1 MGYPGVRQVHGPAQ
15 ALEFGQDQ
23 GRGTDQGE
31 NGGQSGKD
39 GGGPERHPPPFPAM
53 PPRRSGVLLGC
64 ASFRRR
70 QDACTADHLLGE
82 DRPVQ
87 TFGKD
92 KHGRG
97 DGQQGDKAGK
107 HGRREEPEQAD
118 HG

>member
-53 PPRRSGVLLGC
+53 PPRRSGALPGRD
-64 ASFRRR
+64 SFR
-70 QDACTADHLLGE
+70 G
-82 DRPVQ
+82 RPGARPAAPIPWEVGHPQ
-87 TFGKD
+87 AFGKD
-92 KHGRG
+92 QCGRG
-97 DGQQGDKAGK
+97 NGRQGDEAGK
-107 HGRREEPEQAD
+107 QRRREEPEQAD